1 MDWIPG
7 DWRESPVFLEHIKD
21 PDYRQWAS
29 DLNAF
34 WKQLGRQMTED
45 VAVSTSQL
53 LICLFF
59 SSKLY
64 AGIQQNSCFDYLFGI
79 IIEKSRSLFDHSRE
93 KSGNCARWPFP

>member
-59 SSKLY
+59 FF
-64 AGIQQNSCFDYLFGI
+64 QNSMLEFNKIHVSI
-79 IIEKSRSLFDHSRE
+79 ICSE
-93 KSGNCARWPFP
+93 